1 MVAITKARTIVL
13 ACALLVGILG
23 TCPETAYA
31 ARKAFRHF
39 QGAAP
44 IPRPPYTDYASM
56 ARWLTHMNDWGVIA
70 TTSAQTGLP
79 WTNSVDLSDGPV
91 CNSTGRLFFY
101 LTTMDETASDALK
114 NPLVSFTVTEASVG
128 PGGCG
133 QTDAEDP
140 TCAKLTVLGSLAPV
154 PPSEAS
160 YAVDLL
166 ASRHPA
172 IKSWP
177 ANHGFKPYEL
187 TIQSLNLLD
196 FYGGMKHVQVD
207 DYFSADLTC

>member
-1 MVAITKARTIVL
+1 MLTPLPLPSPRLISH
-13 ACALLVGILG
+13 
-23 TCPETAYA
+23 A
-31 ARKAFRHF
+31 A
-39 QGAAP
+39 Q
-44 IPRPPYTDYASM
+44 
-56 ARWLTHMNDWGVIA
+56 
-70 TTSAQTGLP
+70 
-79 WTNSVDLSDGPV
+79 
-91 CNSTGRLFFY
+91 
-101 LTTMDETASDALK
+101 
-114 NPLVSFTVTEASVG
+114 
-128 PGGCG
+128 
-133 QTDAEDP
+133 
-140 TCAKLTVLGSLAPV
+140 LTVLGSLAPV